1 MENETLVQNINTIL
15 KIISENEISIKE
27 KDLLLF
33 ILNIE
38 NLIQNPII
46 YQFYS
51 QNNCIFNN

>member
-1 MENETLVQNINTIL
+1 MENETLVQNINNIL

-38 NLIQNPII
+38 NLIQNPILFSK
-46 YQFYS
+46 QF
-51 QNNCIFNN
+51 QF